1 MASLAQ
7 LAQRFL
13 PLAVLGVS
21 MVSVP
26 AMLLSP
32 TGIPRL
38 QSLKEEKG
46 RVDLEV
52 SRLGD
57 QIRQLRA
64 EVALLKD
71 DPAKVEQVARAELGL
86 LRQTEIVFQFGD

>member
-1 MASLAQ
+1 MASPAQ

-13 PLAVLGVS
+13 PAAVLGIS
-21 MVSVP
+21 MISVP

-32 TGIPRL
+32 SGIPRL
-38 QSLKEEKG
+38 RSLNEEKV
-46 RVDLEV
+46 RVDLEI

-57 QIRQLRA
+57 QIRRLRA
-64 EVALLKD
+64 EVSLLKD

-86 LRQTEIVFQFGD
+86 LRQTELVFQFGD